1 MDDGYTMWKSIRI
14 TFISWITF
22 QPFFSDMSKNI
33 DESCSVEDLIIPRND
48 FVQHYR
54 PRAMVLA
61 DRSKKEVPAI
71 GLSLAAVESLSMPL
85 VQEVVLSADIRCAR
99 CQSRVA
105 EIMSRMKEMD
115 SVSVNVLEKKVT
127 VTSRYPVVKAP
138 PKLVAALYKKPL
150 GKAAII
156 KHIFRSSLR

>member
-1 MDDGYTMWKSIRI
+1 
-14 TFISWITF
+14 
-22 QPFFSDMSKNI
+22 
-33 DESCSVEDLIIPRND
+33 
-48 FVQHYR
+48 
-54 PRAMVLA
+54 MVLA

>member
-1 MDDGYTMWKSIRI
+1 
-14 TFISWITF
+14 
-22 QPFFSDMSKNI
+22 
-33 DESCSVEDLIIPRND
+33 
-48 FVQHYR
+48 
-54 PRAMVLA
+54 MVLA

-85 VQEVVLSADIRCAR
+85 VCFLFHSLSYVSVSHSFCAVLYMDYGFFTGGEQVQEVVLSADIRCAR

>member
-1 MDDGYTMWKSIRI
+1 MILYSTIGPELW
-14 TFISWITF
+14 F
-22 QPFFSDMSKNI
+22 
-33 DESCSVEDLIIPRND
+33 L
-48 FVQHYR
+48 
-54 PRAMVLA
+54 L
-61 DRSKKEVPAI
+61 I
-71 GLSLAAVESLSMPL
+71 GLRRKSLQLDSASPQWNPCPCLL
-85 VQEVVLSADIRCAR
+85 FVQEVVLSADIRCAR